1 MSIKW
6 YILTTTQA
14 ERDRMKKALA
24 ITTLG
29 EVKILD
35 LSDKSLETLQ
45 EAVGG
50 YVQAIDLSDTM
61 SMWCNEEGK
70 MMSMPHNPFG
80 QAFWEKVYGRTDY
93 IVGDIVLTGGTDKDG
108 ETMGLNDKQVKE
120 ISIVVASVS
129 DFISPRI
136 TVI

>member
-6 YILTTTQA
+6 YFIGATQA
-14 ERDRMKKALA
+14 ERENMKKAIS
-24 ITTLG
+24 ITTFG
-29 EVKILD
+29 EATIID
-35 LSDKSLETLQ
+35 LNEGSLEKLQ
-45 EAVGG
+45 KAVGG

-70 MMSMPHNPFG
+70 MMSLPHNPFG

-108 ETMGLNDKQVKE
+108 ETMGLNDEQMKE
-120 ISIVVASVS
+120 ISIVVASLS
-129 DFISPRI
+129 QAS
-136 TVI
+136 TSLSHHE

>member
-1 MSIKW
+1 
-6 YILTTTQA
+6 
-14 ERDRMKKALA
+14 MKKALA

-29 EVKILD
+29 QVEIID
-35 LSDKSLETLQ
+35 LTDKSLEKLQ
-45 EAVGG
+45 KAVDG

-70 MMSMPHNPFG
+70 MMSLPHNPFG

-108 ETMGLNDKQVKE
+108 ETMGLNDEQMKE
-120 ISIVVASVS
+120 ISVIVASVN